1 MAFLDVCRIVLSVL
15 ASTFISPKRL
25 PKRSWGGE
33 FIFRISKR
41 LARESI
47 GKPASWL
54 RARQELLTFWSPE
67 MLKVNKEFMTIAGV
81 SCVSFTPKQVAD
93 TDTESVIIYLHGGG
107 YVAGSTSAYK
117 LAMVRIALATNS
129 KVIGP
134 EYRLAPEHVIPAAQD
149 DCLAVSIEVLNKA
162 ENEDKNVILMGDS
175 AGGGLCL
182 STIKSLS
189 SFKNVKPVSGCVL
202 LSPWLAATNNN
213 WLAYQNE
220 KSDWLDSDVLSHLI
234 AMFYKNQETQAHL
247 LDFME
252 MDTALLPPLYIQAGS
267 SEVFVK
273 QISAFCQRLERA
285 KHNYKYHVFEQQF
298 HVFQTFGP
306 FVKEETEAIN
316 LIGEFVASLKSEK
329 VLAELSGITQPMQ

>member
-15 ASTFISPKRL
+15 ASTFTSPKRL

-47 GKPASWL
+47 GKPAPWL

-67 MLKVNKEFMTIAGV
+67 MLKVKKEFVTVAGV
-81 SCVSFTPKQVAD
+81 ECVSFIPKQVD
-93 TDTESVIIYLHGGG
+93 ESESVIIYLHGGG
-107 YVAGSTSAYK
+107 YVAGSTSAYG
-117 LAMVRIALATNS
+117 LVMARIAVATNS

-134 EYRLAPEHVIPAAQD
+134 EYRLAPEHAMPAAQD
-149 DCLAVSIEVLNKA
+149 DCLAVSLEVLNKA
-162 ENEDKNVILMGDS
+162 ENEDKNVILVGDS

-189 SFKNVKPVSGCVL
+189 SFKNIKAVSGCVL
-202 LSPWLAATNNN
+202 ISPWLAATNNN

-220 KSDWLDSDVLSHLI
+220 KRDWLDSHVLSHLI
-234 AMFYKNQETQAHL
+234 SMFYKDQDTHGHL
-247 LDFME
+247 IDFME

-267 SEVFVK
+267 AEVFIK